1 MSVNWPVLKEVAG
14 FAGALLMAYP
24 WLRDF
29 SVRIGLH
36 KIKKVQAKGSLA
48 DIAND
53 LVAMDE
59 RWLAKAK
66 GRDLAATLLGLGLIA
81 LSFGIGF
88 CLAL

>member
-14 FAGALLMAYP
+14 FAGALFMAYP

-29 SVRIGLH
+29 AARIGLH
-36 KIKKVQAKGSLA
+36 KIKKAKAKASLA
-48 DIAND
+48 ELAQE

-66 GRDLAATLLGLGLIA
+66 ALDLAATLVGLGLIA
-81 LSFGIGF
+81 LSFGIGYY
-88 CLAL
+88 LAG